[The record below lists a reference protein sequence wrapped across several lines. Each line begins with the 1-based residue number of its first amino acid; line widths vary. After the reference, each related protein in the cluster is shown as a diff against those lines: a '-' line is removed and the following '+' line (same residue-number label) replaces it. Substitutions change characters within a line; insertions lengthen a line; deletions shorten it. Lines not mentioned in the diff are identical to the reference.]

1 MSDLLT
7 MTGISKR
14 FGATQALADVSLSVP
29 AGRVLALIGENGAG
43 KSTLMKVLS
52 GAHGPDSGS
61 MLLAGRPYAPSGP
74 HGARLAGVS
83 MIYQELN
90 LAPDLSVEDNIMLGQ
105 EARRVG
111 SSRLS
116 RWLGPFIPVD
126 RAAQRVRVRQA
137 LDLLGHPHLR
147 SETRV
152 GDLPIAVQQLVE
164 IARALVSESK
174 VIVFDEPTSSLTRQD
189 VDHLFAV
196 IRKLRDSGLG
206 IVYISHFLEEIR
218 QVCDC
223 YSVLRDGRSVG
234 QGELAGT
241 TDTQIVSLMVG
252 RGVADLFPTV
262 AHTPGAVVL
271 SLEGLTGERSPRDV
285 TLKLR
290 RGEILGLAG
299 LIGAGR
305 TETLRCLFGLDPV
318 TNGEVLIASNRTD
331 LGNREG
337 STWKAHPT
345 LKTGA
350 AITVVADAA
359 SVGLGAGSVRHERAR
374 ELSRST
380 RGRIRAGLGL
390 VSEDR
395 KTEGLAQT
403 RDIADNMTY
412 SRLEPYSRGGI
423 LDLARR
429 REEVVRWMKRLQVKA
444 NSPEQ
449 TIGQLSGGNQQKVAI
464 ARVLHQQAD
473 ILLLD
478 EPTRGIDV
486 GTKAEIYRLMGE
498 LAAEGKA
505 IIFVS
510 SYLTEL
516 LAVCDRVGVMARGQL
531 KEIRPASDW
540 TEESIMSLAVS
551 I

>member
-1 MSDLLT
+1 MSHLLT

-14 FGATQALADVSLSVP
+14 FGATQALADVSLCVP

-52 GAHGPDSGS
+52 GAHRPDSGG
-61 MLLAGRPYAPSGP
+61 MLLAGQSYAPGGP
-74 HGARLAGVS
+74 HDARLAGVS

-105 EARRVG
+105 ECRSWGLLDRR
-111 SSRLS
+111 
-116 RWLGPFIPVD
+116 
-126 RAAQRVRVRQA
+126 AQRQKVRKA
-137 LDLLGHPHLR
+137 LETLGHPDLR
-147 SETRV
+147 PETPVRE
-152 GDLPIAVQQLVE
+152 LSIAVQQLIE
-164 IARALVSESK
+164 IARALASDSK

-189 VDHLFAV
+189 VEHLFAV
-196 IRKLRDSGLG
+196 IRRLRDAGLG

-223 YSVLRDGRSVG
+223 YAVLRDGRSVG
-234 QGELAGT
+234 SGELAGT
-241 TDTQIVSLMVG
+241 TDAQIVSLMVG
-252 RGVADLFPTV
+252 RGVSELFPV
-262 AHTPGAVVL
+262 VPHTPGKALLTVKGL
-271 SLEGLTGERSPRDV
+271 SGERSPSAV
-285 TLKLR
+285 TFELR

-305 TETLRCLFGLDPV
+305 TETLRCLFGLDE
-318 TNGEVLIASNRTD
+318 TKRGEMQ
-331 LGNREG
+331 
-337 STWKAHPT
+337 
-345 LKTGA
+345 
-350 AITVVADAA
+350 VA
-359 SVGLGAGSVRHERAR
+359 
-374 ELSRST
+374 ELALPHGT

-403 RDIADNMTY
+403 RSIADNLTY
-412 SRLEPYSRGGI
+412 SRLQPYSRGGF
-423 LDLARR
+423 LNLSRR
-429 REEVVRWMKRLQVKA
+429 RDEVVRWMRKLQVKA
-444 NSPEQ
+444 ASPEQ
-449 TIGQLSGGNQQKVAI
+449 AIGELSGGNQQKVAI

-486 GTKAEIYRLMGE
+486 GTKSEIYRLMGE

-516 LAVCDRVGVMARGQL
+516 LAVCDRVGVMSRGKL
-531 KEIRPASDW
+531 KEIRPAADW
-540 TEESIMSLAVS
+540 TEEAVMSVAVS
-551 I
+551 V